1 MKVYVDDGRQAT
13 SLLRKGMRFSKEE
26 MEFRW
31 DMEAEQEDIEL
42 EKKRRRQEQLHGEIM
57 STSYECYKSG
67 PHLHG

>member
-31 DMEAEQEDIEL
+31 DIEAEQEDVEESHEDAI
-42 EKKRRRQEQLHGEIM
+42 RRVMDPDDDDADSSDR
-57 STSYECYKSG
+57 TSD
-67 PHLHG
+67 